1 MLVVAE
7 KVFDNVVS
15 GAGTNWYSPAQLNEK
30 LGEAEVFTVHAS
42 VTGLTGTS
50 PTLTLQLEHSG
61 DNQLWVALGSPAQIN
76 GVSITN
82 DTSYS
87 GALGLTPVLNFVRL
101 RISLGGTN
109 PQCRLK
115 VYVTGHDYGHRSTGQ
130 GAPGSGMQ
138 AGLGTNGPMPAL

>member
-7 KVFDNVVS
+7 KIFDNVVS
-15 GAGTNWYSPAQLNEK
+15 GTGTNWYSPAQLNER
-30 LGEAEVFTVHAS
+30 LGAAEKFAVQAS
-42 VTGLTGTS
+42 VTGLSGTS
-50 PTLTLQLEHSG
+50 PTLTVQLEHSG
-61 DNQLWVALGSPAQIN
+61 DNQFWIALGSPAQIN
-76 GVSITN
+76 GVSIAN

-87 GALGLTPVLNFVRL
+87 GTQDITPVLNFVRV

-130 GAPGSGMQ
+130 GAPGMPGGA
-138 AGLGTNGPMPAL
+138 AGAGGPMPSL